1 MHSPAIPRPVLEPVE
16 TIMPETAQIA
26 LITAHGQPSN
36 PRPPEAA
43 LASLA
48 RQVQRQLPSWDI
60 RSATLSTPGRLES
73 ELSEGAVIYPF
84 FMAQGWFA
92 GRVLPQR
99 LGNVQHQ
106 MACPFGLDPALPA
119 LVAAAVIQHVNQRD
133 WGDQDYDLLLAA
145 HGSAR
150 GAKAA
155 EATNSFA
162 AALRPLLPSAR
173 ITTGFI
179 EQSPHVETAAQSL
192 GSDALCLPFFAQSGD
207 HSRND
212 IPKALTTANFTGTRL
227 PTAGTLPDVP
237 TLIAQA
243 IAACRSFPAGAA

>member
-1 MHSPAIPRPVLEPVE
+1 
-16 TIMPETAQIA
+16 MPETAPIA
-26 LITAHGQPSN
+26 LITAHGQPSA

-48 RQVQRQLPSWDI
+48 SQVQKLLPNWDI

-92 GRVLPQR
+92 GRILPRR
-99 LGNVQHQ
+99 LGTVPHQ

-119 LVAAAVIQHVNQRD
+119 LVAAAVIQHVNQRGCD
-133 WGDQDYDLLLAA
+133 DQDYDLLLAA

-150 GAKAA
+150 GPKAA
-155 EATNSFA
+155 EAANSFA
-162 AALRPLLPSAR
+162 SALRPLLPMGCVS
-173 ITTGFI
+173 TGFI
-179 EQSPHVETAAQSL
+179 EQSPSVETAAQTL
-192 GSDALCLPFFAQSGD
+192 RPDALCLPFFAQSGD

-212 IPKALTTANFTGTRL
+212 IPKALTAAGFTGTRL
-227 PTAGTLPDVP
+227 PTVGTLPDVP
-237 TLIAQA
+237 ILIAQA
-243 IAACRSFPAGAA
+243 IASCRPTHN